1 MKKLTL
7 SICLL
12 LLAGNAKCE
21 VDKQQNT
28 RIYDNKGNF
37 QGRVIGT
44 PDNTRIYDN
53 KGNFQGRIIQSPDGE
68 DSRIYK
74 MEDGVLKYKS
84 RVIK

>member
-1 MKKLTL
+1 MEKLIL

-12 LLAGNAKCE
+12 LLAVNAKCE
-21 VDKQQNT
+21 VNKQQNT

-53 KGNFQGRIIQSPDGE
+53 KGNFQGRIIQSPE
-68 DSRIYK
+68 KDSRIYK
-74 MEDGVLKYKS
+74 MEDGVLKYKG

>member
-12 LLAGNAKCE
+12 LLAGNANCE
-21 VDKQQNT
+21 INKQQNT
-28 RIYDNKGNF
+28 RIYDNQGNF

-53 KGNFQGRIIQSPDGE
+53 KGNYQGRIIQSPDGK

-74 MEDGVLKYKS
+74 MEDGQLKFKG
-84 RVIK
+84 RIVK